1 MALAISVTLMLLES
15 KKLFSPN
22 LGDQLFF
29 IMLPPADPPLFELYI
44 FNCQICISPK
54 PRGSAV
60 FHYVPPPFLS
70 FTFFTA
76 KSAFLTLQKSYLHKN
91 YSEFNFQLIGTGF
104 KHEPLQTTIND
115 ANNALFTNN
124 NFQLN
129 MKRSVYKDVVNQ
141 ISQYCKI
148 LQPGQR
154 SP

>member
-1 MALAISVTLMLLES
+1 MPQKVLEE
-15 KKLFSPN
+15 
-22 LGDQLFF
+22 Q
-29 IMLPPADPPLFELYI
+29 I
-44 FNCQICISPK
+44 FPK
-54 PRGSAV
+54 PRGSSV
-60 FHYVPPPFLS
+60 FHYVPPHRPPSLS

-104 KHEPLQTTIND
+104 KHEPPQTTIND
-115 ANNALFTNN
+115 ANSALFTNN
-124 NFQLN
+124 NFQQN

>member
-1 MALAISVTLMLLES
+1 MALAISVTQMLLEN

-29 IMLPPADPPLFELYI
+29 IMFPPP
-44 FNCQICISPK
+44 
-54 PRGSAV
+54 
-60 FHYVPPPFLS
+60 PPPFLS

-104 KHEPLQTTIND
+104 KHELPQTTIND
-115 ANNALFTNN
+115 ANSALFTNN
-124 NFQLN
+124 NFQQN

>member
-29 IMLPPADPPLFELYI
+29 IM
-44 FNCQICISPK
+44 C
-54 PRGSAV
+54 
-60 FHYVPPPFLS
+60 PPFLS

-91 YSEFNFQLIGTGF
+91 YSEFNFQLIRTGF
-104 KHEPLQTTIND
+104 KHELPQTTIND

-129 MKRSVYKDVVNQ
+129 MRSVYKDVVNQ

>member
-1 MALAISVTLMLLES
+1 MALAISVTLMLLEN

-29 IMLPPADPPLFELYI
+29 IMF
-44 FNCQICISPK
+44 
-54 PRGSAV
+54 PRR
-60 FHYVPPPFLS
+60 PPFMS

-104 KHEPLQTTIND
+104 KHEPPQTTIND

>member
-29 IMLPPADPPLFELYI
+29 IMCPPL
-44 FNCQICISPK
+44 S
-54 PRGSAV
+54 
-60 FHYVPPPFLS
+60 LS

-104 KHEPLQTTIND
+104 KHEPPQTTIND

-148 LQPGQR
+148 LQPDHR